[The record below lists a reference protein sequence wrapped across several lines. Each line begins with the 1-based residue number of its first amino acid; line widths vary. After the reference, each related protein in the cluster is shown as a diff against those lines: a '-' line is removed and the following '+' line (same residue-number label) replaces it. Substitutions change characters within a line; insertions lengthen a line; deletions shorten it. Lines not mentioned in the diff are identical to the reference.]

1 MNSNYIVKNANRET
15 GEMSVFE
22 AVEVLNNFK
31 GLSIDEDK
39 IEIHSFC
46 RHWALK
52 KGGIINNRE
61 IFKSREEA
69 DEKWWLLKPENI
81 DVDFDVVEV
90 REFHIWF
97 RIHDEKDSIR
107 FYTDLENLEDA
118 IDEAIKALNGA
129 FAIEYDSEIVS
140 RHGENYV
147 RNPEK
152 RRMNKI

>member
-52 KGGIINNRE
+52 KGGKINQR
-61 IFKSREEA
+61 KSS
-69 DEKWWLLKPENI
+69 
-81 DVDFDVVEV
+81 EV
-90 REFHIWF
+90 R
-97 RIHDEKDSIR
+97 KKP
-107 FYTDLENLEDA
+107 T
-118 IDEAIKALNGA
+118 KNG
-129 FAIEYDSEIVS
+129 
-140 RHGENYV
+140 GN
-147 RNPEK
+147 
-152 RRMNKI
+152 

>member
-1 MNSNYIVKNANRET
+1 MGRIGRVNLPY
-15 GEMSVFE
+15 
-22 AVEVLNNFK
+22 
-31 GLSIDEDK
+31 
-39 IEIHSFC
+39 
-46 RHWALK
+46 LK
-52 KGGIINNRE
+52 KGGIINQRE
-61 IFKSREEA
+61 IFRSKEEA

-107 FYTDLENLEDA
+107 FYTFVENLEYA
-118 IDEAIKALNGA
+118 VEEAIKRMNVS
-129 FAIEYDSEIVS
+129 FAIEYDGEIVS

-152 RRMNKI
+152 RRLNF

>member
-1 MNSNYIVKNANRET
+1 MNSHYITKHGEQQT

-22 AVEVLNNFK
+22 CVEWLGKIKERLLDSEFK
-31 GLSIDEDK
+31 NQNYQIRSL
-39 IEIHSFC
+39 C

-52 KGGIINNRE
+52 KGGKINQRE
-61 IFKSREEA
+61 IFRSKEEA

-97 RIHDEKDSIR
+97 RMHDEKDSIR
-107 FYTDLENLEDA
+107 FYTDLENLENA
-118 IDEAIKALNGA
+118 IDEAIKEINGA
-129 FAIEYDSEIVS
+129 FAIEYDGEIVS
-140 RHGENYV
+140 RHGENFV

-152 RRMNKI
+152 RR

>member
-1 MNSNYIVKNANRET
+1 MNSHYIVKNGNRET

-52 KGGIINNRE
+52 KDGKINQRE
-61 IFKSREEA
+61 IFRSKEEV
-69 DEKWWLLKPENI
+69 DEKWWELKPNFI
-81 DVDFDVVEV
+81 DVAFEVVEV
-90 REFHIWF
+90 REFNIWF
-97 RIHDEKDSIR
+97 RVHDSKDSIR
-107 FYTDLENLEDA
+107 FYSDVPNLEDA
-118 IDEAIKALNGA
+118 IDEAIKEINGA
-129 FAIEYDSEIVS
+129 FAIEYDGEIVS

-152 RRMNKI
+152 RRLNF

>member
-1 MNSNYIVKNANRET
+1 MNSNYIVKNGNRET

-31 GLSIDEDK
+31 GLSGDEDK
-39 IEIHSFC
+39 VEIHSFC

-52 KGGIINNRE
+52 IDGEISERR
-61 IFKSREEA
+61 IFKSKKDAEA
-69 DEKWWLLKPENI
+69 KEKEI
-81 DVDFDVVEV
+81 CDFPRHVYKIVEV

-118 IDEAIKALNGA
+118 IDEAIKEINGA
-129 FAIEYDSEIVS
+129 FAIEYDGEIVS

-152 RRMNKI
+152 RRLNF

>member
-1 MNSNYIVKNANRET
+1 MNLHYITKNGNRET

-22 AVEVLNNFK
+22 AVEVAQRFK
-31 GLSIDEDK
+31 ALSTDEDK

-46 RHWALK
+46 RHWSLK

-118 IDEAIKALNGA
+118 IDEAIKEINGA
-129 FAIEYDSEIVS
+129 FAIEYDGEIVS
-140 RHGENYV
+140 RHGENFV